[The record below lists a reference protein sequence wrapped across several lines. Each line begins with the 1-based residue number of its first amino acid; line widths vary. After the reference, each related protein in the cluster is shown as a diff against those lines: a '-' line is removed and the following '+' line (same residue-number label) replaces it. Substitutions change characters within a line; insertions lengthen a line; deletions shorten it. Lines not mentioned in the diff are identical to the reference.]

1 MHRTITDIGARLDR
15 ALAERIAPA
24 VHSHRAPVTVEANV
38 LPGEPVSF
46 AEAVA
51 GPFAP
56 FEVGTPWGRPWGT
69 TWFRITGVVNA
80 IVSAHAHEQRIELLV
95 DLGFGS
101 GGPGFRSEAL
111 AYTAD
116 GTILK
121 AVEPRTAYVP
131 VGGQHGAPITADG
144 AFEIYLEAA
153 SNPRFDG
160 TISAWGDLTT
170 AGEELLYRL
179 ERAELALREPEV
191 HQLLVEARLL
201 HEIAATTPETDPRHH
216 ELRGALDRMV
226 DELDASG
233 FDRVVESAPAARAQL
248 SGVLA
253 DRARTSAHT
262 ISAVGHA
269 HIDSAWLW
277 PVRETIRKCSRTFSN
292 VVALAREYPEFIFA
306 CSSAQQYAWMRDHHP
321 QVWEQIRAAVDAGQF
336 VPVGGMWVESD
347 TNLPG
352 GESLVRQFTA
362 GKRFFAEHFGTEAR
376 EVWLPDSFGYSGAL
390 PQLARLAGFDWF
402 LSQKMSWNSTNAFPH
417 HTFWWEGI
425 DGTRVFTHFPP
436 SETYSSEFNGKELA
450 RSTTSFREN
459 GLATRSLMPF
469 GYGDGG
475 GGPTREMLETARLLA
490 DLDGAPRVQIETPE
504 AFFTAAHAEYGERA
518 PVWSG
523 EMYLEFH
530 RGTYTS
536 QRAMKEGNRRTEH
549 LLHEAELWSATA
561 AVRRGAPYP
570 AEELQRI
577 WEEVLLLQF
586 HDILPGSSIAWV
598 HREARE
604 RYTALTARLESL
616 IETALDVLGG
626 PGEVPLAFNA
636 TPHPC
641 DGVPAHGAAPRRR
654 DTTAVEIVEAD
665 GEVYLD
671 NALLRVR
678 IGTDGTLASVW
689 DHRAGREVLAGPG
702 NALWVH
708 PDTPNRFDA
717 WDLDEFYRHSGH
729 PLTTVDHL
737 ELDTSDPARPV
748 VRITRSDGES
758 TYVQH
763 LALAAGSMAIEC
775 AAEVDW
781 HERERILKVAFP
793 LAVHAR
799 ESTAET
805 QFGYVQRPTHTNT
818 SWDAAKFEIPA
829 HKWLHVGEPGYGI
842 AVTNETTYGHEAT
855 RPGPG
860 DAHGAGATTVRLSL
874 LRAPRYPDPQTDQGH
889 HILRYQ
895 LVCGADVPE
904 AIEAGY
910 RTARPLR
917 ERCGGAP
924 VEPVVRMSEGT
935 DNSPSHGV
943 LLETVK
949 LADDGS
955 GDLVLRLYESRG
967 GRGRAELHVCEGVQM
982 RGAAVTDL
990 LERSDEAI
998 AALAPLHRDGNR
1010 LTVDMAP
1017 FQVVTVRITR
1027 AAPMTSAQ
1035 KDEWS

>member
-1 MHRTITDIGARLDR
+1 MHRTITDLGARVDR
-15 ALAERIAPA
+15 ALTERVTPA
-24 VHSHRAPVTVEANV
+24 VHSYRTPVVVAAHV
-38 LPGEPVSF
+38 LAGEPVPF

-51 GPFAP
+51 GEFTPFA
-56 FEVGTPWGRPWGT
+56 VGTDWGRPWGT
-69 TWFRITGVVNA
+69 TWFRFTGTVGEA
-80 IVSAHAHEQRIELLV
+80 IRAHAEEQRIELLV
-95 DLGFGS
+95 DLGFGP
-101 GGPGFRSEAL
+101 GGPGFRSEGL

-131 VGGQHGAPITADG
+131 VGGERGAPIAADG
-144 AFEIYLEAA
+144 TFEVYLEAA

-160 TISAWGDLTT
+160 TVSSLGDLDT
-170 AGEELLYRL
+170 AGDTPLYRL

-191 HQLLVEARLL
+191 HHLLIEARLL
-201 HEIAATTPETDPRHH
+201 HQIAATTPESDPRHH
-216 ELRGALDRMV
+216 ELRYALDRMV
-226 DELDASG
+226 DELDAGG
-233 FDRVVESAPAARAQL
+233 FDRVASSAPAARAQL
-248 SGVLA
+248 AGVLA

-262 ISAVGHA
+262 VSAVGHA

-292 VVALAREYPEFIFA
+292 VIALAQEYPEFIFA

-321 QVWEQIRAAVDAGQF
+321 QVWERVREAVAAGTF

-352 GESLVRQFTA
+352 GEALVRQFTA

-376 EVWLPDSFGYSGAL
+376 EVWLPDSFGYSGSL

-402 LSQKMSWNSTNAFPH
+402 LSQKMSWNSTNPFPH

-436 SETYSSEFNGKELA
+436 SDTYSSEFNGPELA
-450 RSTTSFREN
+450 RSTTQFREN
-459 GLATRSLMPF
+459 GRATRSLLPF

-475 GGPTREMLETARLLA
+475 GGPTREMLETARRLA
-490 DLDGAPRVQIETPE
+490 DLDGAPKVHIETPE
-504 AFFTAAHAEYGERA
+504 EFFTAAHAEYGEHA

-561 AVRRGAPYP
+561 TVRHGTPYP
-570 AEELQRI
+570 ADELDRI

-604 RYTALTARLESL
+604 RYAALTARLEAL
-616 IETALDVLGG
+616 IDGALEVLAGT
-626 PGEVPLAFNA
+626 GEVPLAFNA
-636 TPHPC
+636 TPHPH
-641 DGVPAHGAAPRRR
+641 DGVPPLGGAAPRR
-654 DTTAVEIVEAD
+654 DATAVQTHQAD
-665 GEVYLD
+665 GEVHLD
-671 NALLRVR
+671 NGLLRVR
-678 IGTDGTLASVW
+678 IGTDGTVVSVW
-689 DHRAGREVLAGPG
+689 DHGADREVLAGPG
-702 NALWVH
+702 NALWLH

-717 WDLDEFYRHSGH
+717 WDLDEFYRHTGH
-729 PLTTVDHL
+729 ALTAVDRI
-737 ELDTSDPARPV
+737 EVDSSDPARPV
-748 VRITRSDGES
+748 VRITRTDGGS
-758 TYVQH
+758 TYRQEV
-763 LALAAGSMAIEC
+763 ALAAGSIALEC
-775 AAEVDW
+775 TTEVDW

-793 LAVHAR
+793 LDVHAR

-829 HKWLHVGEPGYGI
+829 HKWLHVGEPGYGV
-842 AVTNETTYGHEAT
+842 AVTNEATYGHEAT

-860 DAHGAGATTVRLSL
+860 EARGAGATTVRLSL
-874 LRAPRYPDPQTDQGH
+874 LRAPRYPDPQTDQGRH
-889 HILRYQ
+889 VLRYQ
-895 LVCGADVPE
+895 LVCGADLPE
-904 AIEAGY
+904 AIRAGY
-910 RTARPLR
+910 RTGRPLR
-917 ERCGGAP
+917 ERRGAGG
-924 VEPVVRMSEGT
+924 VEPLVAIEDG
-935 DNSPSHGV
+935 PV

-967 GRGRAELHVCEGVQM
+967 GRGRAELTVAEDVQM
-982 RGAAVTDL
+982 RDAVVTDL
-990 LERSDEAI
+990 LERPDEQI
-998 AALAPLHRDGNR
+998 AALAPLERDGDR
-1010 LTVDMAP
+1010 LTLDLTP

-1027 AAPMTSAQ
+1027 SSAGRQ
-1035 KDEWS
+1035 S